1 MSTVPSSKSR
11 IVPAPDLFPAGAS
24 GKCPVPAPRDRES
37 QKRSRTQT
45 PSLQRLS
52 TPHRTPSNSSG
63 IYERTG
69 RSAASIAIILP
80 RASFSDMQCRPR
92 DRRANARISRQH
104 RTSHRKL
111 PVHKG
116 IIPGTHRSL
125 GSQLPNK
132 RGFTFPAQRAHS
144 SVRTQQRLPIYI
156 PPILGPIID
165 IIGADRQSIIQ

>member
-132 RGFTFPAQRAHS
+132 RGFIQL
-144 SVRTQQRLPIYI
+144 SVRTAACAPSKGCLFISHLYLAPSSTSSV
-156 PPILGPIID
+156 
-165 IIGADRQSIIQ
+165 QSIIQ